1 MKRARQTKAT
11 KATSGAVKRKTS
23 KLKEERNNNVPPKE
37 PTITPK
43 QSEVPL
49 VLPINA
55 EDQPILAELEDFD
68 NGLLVLA
75 VDNEPI
81 TSVSP
86 VTSNGDTSELSSSQN
101 GQKSPQQKKKERKQY
116 ICHVCNK
123 NFMGAND
130 LRKHL
135 RIHNDERPYACP
147 HCSNRFRQAGCLKNH
162 IASQHGTDTLYT
174 CDLCGKTFPIKERLR
189 LHMRVH
195 TGEKPYKCPM
205 CPKTFARG
213 GQVSGFL
220 LEYLLPFIFV
230 LGTLEFP

>member
-1 MKRARQTKAT
+1 MKRSRQTKVT
-11 KATSGAVKRKTS
+11 KATSGAAKRKAAAT
-23 KLKEERNNNVPPKE
+23 LKEESNNNVQPEAPQIEPKR
-37 PTITPK
+37 PTVP
-43 QSEVPL
+43 SE
-49 VLPINA
+49 
-55 EDQPILAELEDFD
+55 QPILAELEDFD

-75 VDNEPI
+75 VDNEPP
-81 TSVSP
+81 SSP
-86 VTSNGDTSELSSSQN
+86 VMSNGDTSEVSSN
-101 GQKSPQQKKKERKQY
+101 GQKSQKKKERKQY
-116 ICHVCNK
+116 VCHVCNK

-147 HCSNRFRQAGCLKNH
+147 HCDNRFRQAGCLKNH

-195 TGEKPYKCPM
+195 TGEKPYNCPI

-213 GQVSGFL
+213 GQVSVFHNFKACL
-220 LEYLLPFIFV
+220 W
-230 LGTLEFP
+230 